1 MIVINVY
8 LLNLLLSF
16 FVVGHSFFHSSV
28 NRRQNIYHHNAINN
42 SKKKMDPI
50 DSAPSKELK
59 RQFKFADLI
68 TLIQMGAGAPSLG
81 EYERTDE
88 NGKMFF
94 KLEANN
100 AYDENGNSIQTK
112 GKYFLDGYVDDE
124 IDKPP
129 GFFENLLTGGKKQ
142 SEWESRINESKQPK
156 Q

>member
-1 MIVINVY
+1 MHFVH
-8 LLNLLLSF
+8 LLNLLSF
-16 FVVGHSFFHSSV
+16 FVVGYSYLHSIV
-28 NRRQNIYHHNAINN
+28 NRRQNIYHNAIN
-42 SKKKMDPI
+42 KKKIDPI

-59 RQFKFADLI
+59 RQFKFTDLI

-100 AYDENGNSIQTK
+100 AYDEDGNSIQTK
-112 GKYFLDGYVDDE
+112 AKYFVDGYVDDE

-129 GFFENLLTGGKKQ
+129 GFFENLFSGGKKQ
-142 SEWESRINESKQPK
+142 GEWESRINQTKPPK

>member
-1 MIVINVY
+1 MRVLYFV
-8 LLNLLLSF
+8 LNLFSV
-16 FVVGHSFFHSSV
+16 FVVGYSYFLPGA
-28 NRRQNIYHHNAINN
+28 RTRQNIHYAI
-42 SKKKMDPI
+42 KKTIPTDSI
-50 DSAPSKELK
+50 DAEPSSEPK
-59 RQFKFADLI
+59 RQFKFSDLM

-112 GKYFLDGYVDDE
+112 AKYFVDGYVDDE

-129 GFFENLLTGGKKQ
+129 GFFENLLSGGKKQ
-142 SEWESRINESKQPK
+142 GEWESRIKSKK
-156 Q
+156 

>member
-1 MIVINVY
+1 MKFVY
-8 LLNLLLSF
+8 LLHLLSF
-16 FVVGHSFFHSSV
+16 FVVGYSYLHFSV
-28 NRRQNIYHHNAINN
+28 NRRRNNCHNAINN
-42 SKKKMDPI
+42 KKTDPI

-59 RQFKFADLI
+59 KQFTFTDLM

-100 AYDENGNSIQTK
+100 AYDEDGNSIQTRA
-112 GKYFLDGYVDDE
+112 KYFTDGYVDDE

-129 GFFENLLTGGKKQ
+129 GFFENLFSGGKKQ
-142 SEWESRINESKQPK
+142 GEWESRLRQNQTNPPK
-156 Q
+156 K